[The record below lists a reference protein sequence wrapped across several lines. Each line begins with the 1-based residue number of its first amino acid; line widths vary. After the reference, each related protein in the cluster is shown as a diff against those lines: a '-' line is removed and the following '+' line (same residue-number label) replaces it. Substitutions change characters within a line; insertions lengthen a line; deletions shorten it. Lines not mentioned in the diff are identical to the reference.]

1 MWGDQSN
8 WPIRTIENT
17 LMLPE
22 SKVKIMSK
30 KMVFQNNVGEVGKNS
45 ITHHNSGDNLSTS
58 VVARRYF
65 IPKQRFIT
73 TGDTFV
79 K

>member
-45 ITHHNSGDNLSTS
+45 ITHHNSGDDLPTLG
-58 VVARRYF
+58 VIRTYF

-73 TGDTFV
+73 IGNTFV